1 MSVYPPAQR
10 RGTNNLFQGN
20 YAILSALVGGIGLFV
35 IASITILLAFQFA
48 YLNRIYPGVSIA
60 GINLSGMSP
69 TQAAII
75 ISNQL
80 TFDTSDL
87 IFFQDG
93 DTLYKYTPEQLGLI
107 FDPSANA
114 DSAYLIGRQGWQ
126 WTRIFEQFYIF
137 RNGIDLPP
145 SLLFN
150 GPLAQN
156 ELESLAL
163 RINQPVIEAALSI
176 EGFDVQFLPGQV
188 GRTLDVW
195 ATTAFLSAQFLTL
208 ETGVVPLIIHSSP
221 PAVLDASAQAETAGR
236 ILSQPLTLI
245 SSVNGE
251 TVLEIDRAGLADMLE
266 IQRVL
271 DNGITSYQINLNRN
285 QLLAAL
291 AGAAPQFNRAPN
303 NARFVFNDETRMLDL
318 IEPATIGQTLD
329 LEASIEKI
337 NQQVAAGNHRI
348 ELVFNI
354 IEPMITDSATT
365 EELGISELLQSQ
377 TTYFYGS
384 SSARIKNIQIA
395 AAQFHGL
402 FVPPGAVFS
411 MVDNIGDISLDSG
424 YAESL
429 IIFGDRT
436 IKGVGGGVC
445 QVSTTLF
452 RAVFFAGFPVVERYS
467 HAYRVYYYE
476 LNRSGSQD
484 ARFAGLDATLYTPL
498 VDFKFKND
506 TPYWLL
512 METYVDPSAR
522 SITWKFYSTSD
533 GRQVEW
539 QSSGLMNTAAPPTPI
554 FEENSDLVKGE
565 VKQVDWAVQGADV
578 RITRTVTRNGE
589 LFFNDEFTT
598 HYEPWAMVCQ
608 YGPKTKDYPPKIID
622 DDLTSCD
629 V

>member
-1 MSVYPPAQR
+1 MSVYLPAPIR
-10 RGTNNLFQGN
+10 TTNNQIKLIFRVLF
-20 YAILSALVGGIGLFV
+20 ALAGGIGLFV
-35 IASITILLAFQFA
+35 IALLTILLVFQFA

-69 TQAAII
+69 SQAAII

-87 IFFQDG
+87 IFFQAG

-114 DSAYLIGRQGWQ
+114 DSAYLIGRQGWP
-126 WTRIFEQFYIF
+126 WARIYEQFHTF

-163 RINQPVIEAALSI
+163 QINQPIIEAALSI
-176 EGFDVQFLPGQV
+176 EGFDVQFIPGQV
-188 GRTLDVW
+188 GRSLDVW
-195 ATTAFLSAQFLTL
+195 ATTAFLSAQFLSL
-208 ETGVVPLIIHSSP
+208 ESGLVPLVIHTST
-221 PAVLDASAQAETAGR
+221 PAILDASAQAETARR

-251 TVLEIDRAGLADMLE
+251 TILEFDRAGLADMLE
-266 IQRVL
+266 IQRVST
-271 DNGITSYQINLNRN
+271 NGLTEYLVNLNKN

-291 AGAAPQFNRAPN
+291 AGVAPQFNRAPK
-303 NARFVFNDETRMLDL
+303 NARFLFNDETRMLDL

-337 NQQVAAGNHRI
+337 NQQVAVGNHRI

-365 EELGISELLQSQ
+365 EELGISELIQSQ

-384 SSARIKNIQIA
+384 SSARIKNIEIA

-429 IIFGDRT
+429 IIYGDRT

-484 ARFAGLDATLYTPL
+484 ASFAGLDATLYTPL

-512 METYVDPSAR
+512 METYVDASAR

-533 GRQVEW
+533 GRQVDW
-539 QSSGLMNTAAPPTPI
+539 QSSGLMNTVAPPTPI
-554 FEENSDLVKGE
+554 FEENNDLAKGE

-578 RITRTVTRNGE
+578 RITRNVTLDGK
-589 LFFNDEFTT
+589 LLFNDEFTT

-608 YGPKTKDYPPKIID
+608 YGPKTKDFPPKKID